1 MIRYCGRMFL
11 PQEVRRFLQAHHTHL
26 SKSMGQ
32 HFLIDPHV
40 LQCSVDTANIQ
51 PHDHV
56 IEIGAG
62 IGILTRELLKRTP
75 HVTAI
80 ECDRRI
86 IPLLQEFLTQRVT
99 LSPSK
104 GDTSS
109 GIMLRRAQ
117 HDTLTIVTA
126 NALKFPYPE
135 TPYKI
140 VANIPYQITSHL
152 FRTVFRKNKR
162 PPLSLT
168 LLIQKE
174 VAEKIM
180 GKPERSLLT
189 LLVELYGTP
198 RIIRTVS
205 PRAFLPPPNVESAI
219 IHIECFPHPLAD
231 EKTLSVLFE
240 LAAFALRKKRKMLR
254 ASLGKS
260 TRIADALAASGIVP
274 TRRPETL
281 TVEEW
286 LSLARE
292 LR

>member
-1 MIRYCGRMFL
+1 MSLAQEIGSFLRAHNIR
-11 PQEVRRFLQAHHTHL
+11 L
-26 SKSMGQ
+26 SREMGQ
-32 HFLIDPHV
+32 HFLIDERV
-40 LQCSVDTANIQ
+40 LRCIVNAANIQ
-51 PHDHV
+51 LCDHIV
-56 IEIGAG
+56 EIGAG
-62 IGILTRELLKRTP
+62 IGVLTRELLKRTP

-80 ECDRRI
+80 ECDRRL
-86 IPLLQEFLTQRVT
+86 IPLLQEFIHTQNQEVR
-99 LSPSK
+99 SK
-104 GDTSS
+104 N
-109 GIMLRRAQ
+109 LA
-117 HDTLTIVTA
+117 IVQE
-126 NALKFPYPE
+126 NALKFSYPE

-140 VANIPYQITSHL
+140 VANIPYQITSNL

-205 PRAFLPPPNVESAI
+205 PNAFLPPPNVESAI

-231 EKTLSVLFE
+231 EKTLSMLFE
-240 LAAFALRKKRKMLR
+240 LATIAFRKKRKMLR
-254 ASLGKS
+254 ASLGKFTS
-260 TRIADALAASGIVP
+260 ISATLATASIDP

-281 TVEEW
+281 TTDEW
-286 LSLARE
+286 LSLAHS
-292 LR
+292 